1 MAKTNSN
8 FYTLRSKIGED
19 KFDEL
24 FTEDGKMNDEKY
36 KNKRKKLNNFFSAI
50 KI

>member
-24 FTEDGKMNDEKY
+24 FTEDGMMKNIE
-36 KNKRKKLNNFFSAI
+36 NKRKKLNNFLTAI